1 MTIRLLAV
9 GDMHLG
15 RRPSRLPEAIAGDG
29 RRYGPAEA
37 WKRTVDRAIEEEID
51 IVALAGDLVEQDDDF
66 FEAYRD
72 LRAGVER
79 LSAAGIT
86 VVGITGNHDV
96 LVLPR
101 LAEELDDFRL
111 LGADG
116 TWETFRF
123 GSGEERL
130 TLHGWSFPQKRVA
143 SSPLDGHT
151 FERGEGVNLGLLH
164 CDRDQRDSRYAP
176 VGSDELRAASLDG
189 WLLGHIHRPDAL
201 TTPNPSGYLGSLSG
215 LHPGEHGTRG
225 PWLIE
230 MAHGRIGQVEQWPL
244 APIEW
249 RRIELDLTG
258 IEEAQQASSHLLRQ
272 VREMGD
278 EMLARRHPPQA
289 LGLRVRLVGRTAQGG
304 AVADRLL
311 EEDNVA
317 TTHELHAF
325 IEKVSVRTR
334 PEIELEKLVE
344 DEHGKYPALLAKRLL
359 LLERP
364 AEDEDRKRLIE
375 GARRRLEPAV
385 DQGRWSGLHR
395 PELDDE
401 WIADWL
407 ADTGTRVLEDLLNQ
421 KREEVRQ

>member
-1 MTIRLLAV
+1 MTIKLLAV

-15 RRPSRLPEAIAGDG
+15 RRPSRLPESIGGEG

-37 WKRTVDRAIEEEID
+37 WSRTVDRAIEEKID
-51 IVALAGDLVEQDDDF
+51 IVALAGDLVEQDDDY

-79 LSAAGIT
+79 LADAGIT
-86 VVGITGNHDV
+86 IIGITGNHDV

-101 LAEELDDFRL
+101 LARELDSFRI
-111 LGADG
+111 LGAEG
-116 TWETFRF
+116 TWEIFRF
-123 GSGEERL
+123 ESDGEQL
-130 TLHGWSFPQKRVA
+130 AVHGWSFPQKQVTT
-143 SSPLDGHT
+143 SPLAGHQ
-151 FERGEGVNLGLLH
+151 FERGDGVNLGLLH

-176 VGSDELRAASLDG
+176 VSSDELRAAGLDG
-189 WLLGHIHRPDAL
+189 WLLGHIHRPDEL
-201 TTPNPSGYLGSLSG
+201 TAPHPSGYLGSLTG
-215 LHPGEHGTRG
+215 LHPGEHGARG

-230 MAHGRIGQVEQWPL
+230 MAHGRIAQVEQWSL

-258 IEEAQQASSHLLRQ
+258 IEEADQARDRLLRL
-272 VREMGD
+272 VGEI
-278 EMLARRHPPQA
+278 EAELEARRDPPQA
-289 LGLRVRLVGRTAQGG
+289 LGLRVSLVGRTGLGG

-311 EEDNVA
+311 KEANVA
-317 TTHELHAF
+317 STHELHAF
-325 IEKVSVRTR
+325 IEKVTVRTR

-344 DEHGKYPALLAKRLL
+344 DEQGKYPGLLAKRLL
-359 LLERP
+359 LLDRP
-364 AEDEDRKRLIE
+364 SDDEDRKRLIE
-375 GARRRLEPAV
+375 GARRHLESTV
-385 DQGRWSGLHR
+385 DQGRWSGLDR

-407 ADTGTRVLEDLLNQ
+407 ADTGNRVLEDLLNQ